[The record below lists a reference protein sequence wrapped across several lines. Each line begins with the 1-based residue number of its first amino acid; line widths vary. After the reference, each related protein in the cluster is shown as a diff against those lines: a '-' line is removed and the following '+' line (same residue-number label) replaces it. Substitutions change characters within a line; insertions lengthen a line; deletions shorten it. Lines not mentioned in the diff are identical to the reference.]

1 MISLPGYT
9 LSTVLHDGL
18 STLILQGYRNA
29 DQVPVVA
36 KLSRSDLPRPREVA
50 RRRHE
55 YAILKQLDVNGVIKA
70 YALESY
76 SNGLALI
83 LEGINAKPLNDLI
96 RAGTLDVKETLRIA
110 IRLAEILAGIYKQ
123 RVIHKDI
130 KPANILI
137 EEGTNNVYLI
147 DFGVASLLSQEALH
161 STAPHALEGTLAY
174 MSPEQSGRINRVIDR
189 RTDFY
194 SLGVTLY
201 EMLVGALPFV
211 STDPVELV
219 HQHIAQRPVPPC
231 EKNPQIPKQ
240 LSDVVMKLLAKAAED
255 RYQNP
260 SGLIA
265 DLKQCQEQWL
275 SSGKIEPFPL
285 GQHDISDVL
294 QVSQKIYGRQRELT
308 QLLESIERVSS
319 GRSELLLVGG
329 SAGVGKSA
337 LIYEVTQAIAQRGGE
352 FITGKF
358 DQLHRTLPFAAF
370 TQAFRELVGHLLTL
384 PTARLAD
391 WQQRLKAA
399 LGVNAQL
406 LIELI
411 PEIELVI
418 GPQPP
423 VAVLGPT
430 ESQLRFGMV
439 IQNFV
444 RVFTQAHLVVLFIDD
459 LQWADPAS
467 LGLLHMLLTDVE
479 GGRLLIIGA
488 YRDNE
493 VDPAHP
499 LRTALQGLQK
509 QGVTP
514 GELQL
519 EPLAMSDVQLL
530 LSDTFGPHA
539 AGSVSAL
546 AAQVFKKTL
555 GNPFFMIQFLG
566 VLHKSG
572 LLYLDAATNKW
583 MWDEAQV
590 AAAPISDNVVEFMTA
605 QLKTLPV
612 ETQHLLALAACIG
625 YQFELSTLAAIS
637 GQLPQQIS
645 ASLWPA
651 MTEGL
656 LLPMSADYRLISGSA
671 AADPALQ
678 VQDLELKVAYRFLHD
693 RVQQAA
699 YSLIPAAQRPKIH
712 LQIGRSW
719 LAQLSSTPR
728 ADALFDVVHHLNAG
742 EEGIEDPAERLNLA
756 QLDLQAGRTAMAAT
770 AYLAAADF
778 LRAGLR
784 QLDAGAWENHYELV
798 YQLSFEQSECAYLAG
813 QFEKA
818 DAQIGEMLGHVRSD
832 LEKTDLLSLRMTLY
846 ASQGRFL
853 DGIAD
858 GRAGL
863 KLLGIDLPEGSQAC
877 MGALMAE
884 VASIGQILAG
894 ISIQSLVDAPL
905 LTDKVQQSALRLLMG
920 ITPLAFQ
927 VEPTLF
933 ALVVA
938 KQVLISLTHG
948 NANASAFAYV
958 TYGLILAG
966 SFGQYA
972 AAIELG
978 RLALQLVEKLG
989 AIEVACKVNS
999 AYAFFAPYGEPLRQ
1013 SIAACARAQ
1022 QIGLETGDLYYASM
1036 AFIYLPLAMLRLGDP
1051 LESVL
1056 EEVVRGL
1063 SAMKRTKDETA
1074 IQAITLMQ
1082 AVIACLQGQTT
1093 GPTSLDSR
1101 TFSETD
1107 WLARV
1112 EALKIAGIKCLFYC
1126 FKSLLFTLHEN
1137 SAQALAMAAEAE
1149 SNQATATGLH
1159 YATDVPFLS
1168 ALALAREHDSA
1179 AADKQPALRESIER
1193 NLAIMTKL
1201 KEGAP
1206 ANEEHRHALIC
1217 AELARVSD
1225 HFEQAQGHYEK
1236 AITTARENGF
1246 PHHEALAHELYAK
1259 QLLRRGDVKAA
1270 ALHMTKACYGYE
1282 RWGATAK
1289 VAQLS
1294 AAYPRLLAPSEAPPA
1309 LREGPSITDTTTTVW
1324 MSSQSLDSVSIL
1336 RASQAISSEIVL
1348 DKVLDRVMRVVLAS
1362 AGAQRGFLVLER
1374 DQTLFVTALLAVDP
1388 VRVEVGLHTP
1398 IDERTDL
1405 AASIIHYVARRHE
1418 TVVLADASAASRFA
1432 ADPYIVSS
1440 RPKSILCLALLHQG
1454 RLAGILY
1461 LENNVSTNVFTH
1473 ERVEILRLI
1482 SSQAA
1487 ISMENAQ
1494 LYSNLQIAT
1503 EKLRQSNENL
1513 EQQVAARTAE
1523 LSKALADLWSE
1534 MDLARK
1540 IQTVLLPTDARIPGY
1555 ELTALMRPASTV
1567 GGDYYDIFH
1576 EGGSDWMLI
1585 GDVSGH
1591 GVTAGLYMMM
1601 VQTAV
1606 RAVTRTLQRKSN
1618 SLQPSDVL
1626 TIVNSALHRNFSQIG
1641 RDHYMTISALCFKDG
1656 TIRYSGLHQDLLV
1669 YRAATQKVE
1678 RFETRGVWLGLMP
1691 DVDGKLEEDQLQ
1703 MAENDVLLLFTDG
1716 ATEASMGKRKYLYT
1730 NGLAAMLQAIAP
1742 AAGSTAAIIE
1752 QILERLKGYTINDDV
1767 TLIAVRRL
1775 PVER

>member
-9 LSTVLHDGL
+9 LSTILHEGL
-18 STLILQGYRNA
+18 STLIIQGHRDA
-29 DQVPVVA
+29 DQMPIVA
-36 KLSRSDLPRPREVA
+36 KLSRSELPRPREVA

-55 YAILKQLDVNGVIKA
+55 YSILKHLDVPGVVKA
-70 YALESY
+70 HALETHSQ
-76 SNGLALI
+76 GPALI
-83 LEGINAKPLNDLI
+83 LEGIKARPLNELI
-96 RAGTLDVKETLRIA
+96 RAGTLDLSEILRIA
-110 IRLAEILAGIYKQ
+110 VRLAEILAGIYKQ

-137 EEGTNNVYLI
+137 EEGTGSVYLI
-147 DFGVASLLSQEALH
+147 DFGVASLLSQEALQA
-161 STAPHALEGTLAY
+161 TAPHALEGTLAY
-174 MSPEQSGRINRVIDR
+174 MSPEQSGRINRVIDH

-201 EMLVGALPFV
+201 EMLVGALPFE

-219 HQHIAQRPVPPC
+219 HQHIAQRPVPSH
-231 EKNPQIPKQ
+231 ERNPQIPRQ
-240 LSDVVMKLLAKAAED
+240 LSDLVMKLLAKAAED

-260 SGLIA
+260 NGLVA
-265 DLKQCQEQWL
+265 DLKECRDQWL
-275 SSGKIEPFPL
+275 RSGKIEPFSL
-285 GQHDISDVL
+285 GRYDISDVL
-294 QVSQKIYGRQRELT
+294 QVSQKLYGRQRELT
-308 QLLESIERVSS
+308 QLLESIERVNV

-337 LIYEVTQAIAQRGGE
+337 LIYEMTQAIAQRGGE
-352 FITGKF
+352 FVTGKF

-370 TQAFRELVGHLLTL
+370 TQAFRDLVGHLLTL

-411 PEIELVI
+411 PELELVI
-418 GPQPP
+418 GAQPP
-423 VAVLGPT
+423 VAILGPT

-444 RVFTQAHLVVLFIDD
+444 RVFTQAHMVVLFIDD

-493 VDPAHP
+493 VDVAHP

-514 GELQL
+514 TELQL
-519 EPLAMSDVQLL
+519 EPLVVNDVQQL
-530 LSDTFGPHA
+530 LSDTFGAHA
-539 AGSVSAL
+539 GGSIDSL

-555 GNPFFMIQFLG
+555 GNPFFLIQFLG
-566 VLHKSG
+566 ALHKAG
-572 LLYLDAATNKW
+572 LLYLDTATNKW
-583 MWDEAQV
+583 MWDESRV
-590 AAAPISDNVVEFMTA
+590 ASAPIADNVVEFMTA
-605 QLKTLPV
+605 QLRTLPV
-612 ETQHLLALAACIG
+612 DTQHLLALAACIG
-625 YQFELSTLAAIS
+625 YQFELSTLTAIS
-637 GQLPQQIS
+637 DQQPQQIS
-645 ASLWPA
+645 AALWPA
-651 MTEGL
+651 MTAGL
-656 LLPMSADYRLISGSA
+656 LVPLTPDYRLLSGPA

-678 VQDLELKVAYRFLHD
+678 LQYQELKVAYRFLHD

-699 YSLIPAAQRPKIH
+699 YSLITAAQRPEIH
-712 LQIGRSW
+712 LRIGRMW

-742 EEGIEDPAERLNLA
+742 QAEIQDPAERLGLA
-756 QLDLQAGRTAMAAT
+756 QLNLQAGRTAKAAT
-770 AYLAAADF
+770 AFMAAADF
-778 LRAGLR
+778 VVAGLR
-784 QLDAGAWENHYELV
+784 QLDAGAWENNYDLA
-798 YQLSFEQSECAYLAG
+798 YQLNLEQAECEYLVG
-813 QFEKA
+813 HFDKA
-818 DAQIGEMLGHVRSD
+818 DAQIGALLGHARTN
-832 LEKTDLLSLRMTLY
+832 LEKTELLGMRMALY
-846 ASQGRFL
+846 ASHGRFPE
-853 DGIAD
+853 GIAE

-863 KLLGIDLPEGSQAC
+863 KLLGIDLPEDPQAC
-877 MGALMAE
+877 LNALMAD
-884 VASIGQILAG
+884 VASIGTILQG

-905 LTDKVQQSALRLLMG
+905 ITDKVQQSALRMMMDL
-920 ITPLAFQ
+920 TPLAFQ
-927 VEPTLF
+927 IDPVLCS
-933 ALVVA
+933 LIVA

-948 NANASAFAYV
+948 NTSASAYAYV

-989 AIEVACKVNS
+989 AAEVACKVNS
-999 AYAFFAPYGEPLRQ
+999 VYAFFAPYGEPMRQ
-1013 SIAACARAQ
+1013 SISVCARAQ

-1036 AFIYLPLAMLRLGDP
+1036 GFIYLPLAMLRLGDP
-1051 LESVL
+1051 LESVR
-1056 EEVVRGL
+1056 EELVRGL
-1063 SAMKRTKDETA
+1063 SAMKRTKDQTA
-1074 IQAITLMQ
+1074 THAITLMQ
-1082 AVIACLQGQTT
+1082 AFIACLQGQTE
-1093 GPTSLDSR
+1093 GPTSLDSAD
-1101 TFSETD
+1101 FSEAA
-1107 WLARV
+1107 WLERV
-1112 EALKIAGIKCLFYC
+1112 QRLKIGGIKCLFYC
-1126 FKSLLFTLHEN
+1126 LKSLLFTLYEN
-1137 SAQALAMAAEAE
+1137 SAQALAMAVEAE
-1149 SNQATATGLH
+1149 INQTTATGLH
-1159 YATDVPFLS
+1159 YVTDVAFLA
-1168 ALALAREHDSA
+1168 ALALAREYESA
-1179 AADKQPALRESIER
+1179 TADKQPALREVLER
-1193 NLAIMTKL
+1193 HLASLTRY

-1206 ANEEHRHALIC
+1206 TNEEHRHALIC
-1217 AELARVSD
+1217 AELARISD
-1225 HFEQAQGHYEK
+1225 QFEQAQGHYEK

-1246 PHHEALAHELYAK
+1246 PHHEALAHELYGK
-1259 QLLRRGDVKAA
+1259 MLLRRGDVKAA
-1270 ALHMTKACYGYE
+1270 AQHMTKACYGYE

-1294 AAYPRLLAPSEAPPA
+1294 AAYPRLLASPDALPT
-1309 LREGPSITDTTTTVW
+1309 LREGPSLTDTTTTVW

-1374 DQTLFVTALLAVDP
+1374 DHTLFVTALLAVDP

-1398 IDERTDL
+1398 VDERTDL

-1606 RAVTRTLQRKSN
+1606 RAVTRTLQRKAN

-1656 TIRYSGLHQDLLV
+1656 TIRYAGLHQDLLV

-1716 ATEASMGKRKYLYT
+1716 ATEASLGKRKYLYT
-1730 NGLAAMLQAIAP
+1730 KGLAAMLQAIAP
-1742 AAGSTAAIIE
+1742 AAGSTATIIE
-1752 QILERLKGYTINDDV
+1752 QILEQLKGYTINDDI